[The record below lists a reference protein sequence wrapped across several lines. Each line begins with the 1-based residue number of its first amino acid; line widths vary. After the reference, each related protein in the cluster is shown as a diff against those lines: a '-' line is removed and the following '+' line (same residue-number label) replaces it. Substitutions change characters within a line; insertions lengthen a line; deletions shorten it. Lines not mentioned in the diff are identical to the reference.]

1 MLRVTLARS
10 YLLRPRPQPGPCEKF
25 GKSVCAAP
33 CEKRCREFYIGEVV
47 SETSECYLMESRLFF
62 VSLPFSF
69 FSFPSSIDDTSEVVV
84 SFLRIGEERRNHGN
98 LLILIHGNCNC
109 SIHSLYHANW
119 IFFENEDSLK
129 NYHDSYS
136 CTYQLFKIGRGIFF
150 IIPS

>member
-1 MLRVTLARS
+1 MLLDGIQA
-10 YLLRPRPQPGPCEKF
+10 
-25 GKSVCAAP
+25 
-33 CEKRCREFYIGEVV
+33 
-47 SETSECYLMESRLFF
+47 FF
-62 VSLPFSF
+62 SPLPFSF

-84 SFLRIGEERRNHGN
+84 SFLRIGEERRNHGS
-98 LLILIHGNCNC
+98 LSILIQGNCNC

-150 IIPS
+150 IILS